1 MGLRSPVLSFGIL
14 LCAIAACSVARAQGT
29 VDPGLPEAPL
39 PHGHVFFVMPAYQV
53 VDPDERVPPLRMS
66 QKYEMAYRKLVSP
79 NFAVMPAISSAYD
92 TATGFGPKYPRAWGS
107 FWSRYGYNAGNEA
120 SQTFFTYG
128 LMPALLHQ
136 DPRYFRKGSGSIKS
150 RVLWVLRA
158 DVMTVND
165 DGMTTVNTSGLTGV
179 ALSTALTNAY
189 APASSRTVGDN
200 LEHFAISEAF
210 NALWNGFLE
219 FGGGWRRGRSK

>member
-1 MGLRSPVLSFGIL
+1 VGLRFAALSFGL
-14 LCAIAACSVARAQGT
+14 LFCAAAACGVARAQGT

-39 PHGHVFFVMPAYQV
+39 PRGHVLFVLPAYEM
-53 VDPDERVPPLRMS
+53 VDADERAAPLRTS

-92 TATGFGPKYPRAWGS
+92 TATGFGPRYPKAWGS
-107 FWSRYGYNAGNEA
+107 FGSRYGYNLGNEA
-120 SQTFFTYG
+120 SQTFFIYG

-150 RVLWVLRA
+150 RVLWVLRS
-158 DVMTVND
+158 DVLTVND
-165 DGMTTVNTSGLTGV
+165 EGMTTVNTSGLAGV
-179 ALSTALTNAY
+179 ALSTALTNTY
-189 APASSRTVGDN
+189 APATSRTVGDN
-200 LEHFAISEAF
+200 LEHFAISEAM
-210 NALWNGFLE
+210 NALWNGVTE